1 MNRTEILEEL
11 GPEKFVGILRVG
23 SVHLALEI
31 SDCPER
37 LALHP
42 GRETFIGL
50 GNPLRTVPDDGTC
63 HLNGCSTAKHGLH
76 NAFPALDT
84 ARNSQVQFLH

>member
-11 GPEKFVGILRVG
+11 GPEKLVGILRVG
-23 SVHLALEI
+23 SVHLASEI
-31 SDCPER
+31 RDCPER

-63 HLNGCSTAKHGLH
+63 RLTGCSTAKHGLN
-76 NAFPALDT
+76 NAFPALNT
-84 ARNSQVQFLH
+84 A

>member
-11 GPEKFVGILRVG
+11 GPEKLVGILWIG
-23 SVHLALEI
+23 SVHLASEI
-31 SDCPER
+31 SDCSER

-84 ARNSQVQFLH
+84 ARNSHVQFLH